1 MTLAMS
7 CRIVF
12 AKNERRREIVL
23 TQVAEIIIESSW
35 TLLTS
40 TAEIVIPRKIKYFDK
55 NKVSDVFRKGDFV
68 TIAFGYKGKNMEEF
82 RGYITEISA
91 DIPIRIKLQDE
102 MWKLKQI
109 PVNFSSPNIG
119 LADLLTQIAPGYKID
134 ALEGVQIGSVRFP
147 KTTAAAVLDKLQ
159 QDPWKLNT
167 YFKSPISPE
176 GGKGNEKPTLVCGK
190 YYADDGNAEKVN
202 FHLERNCVSSAL
214 NYVRKDDVL
223 ILIKGVST
231 LTNGTKIEVEFGDK
245 EGQTRQLTHY
255 NKTKQELEVLV
266 RLDYEKHK
274 QDRFDGS
281 FTAFGIPSV
290 KHGQKAK
297 LTSTLYEDRN
307 GVYFIQGV
315 TKTFNRDGIR
325 QVIKL
330 DEKTF

>member
-1 MTLAMS
+1 MTLPMN

-12 AKNERRREIVL
+12 AKNDRRPEIVL
-23 TQVAEIIIESSW
+23 TQVTEIIVESSW

-40 TAEIVIPRKIKYFDK
+40 TAEIVIPRKVKFFDK
-55 NKVSDVFRKGDFV
+55 NSVRDTFRRGDYV
-68 TIAFGYKGKNMEEF
+68 TIAFGYNGKNNLEF
-82 RGYITEISA
+82 KGYITEVSA
-91 DIPIRIKLQDE
+91 DIPISIKLQDE

-109 PVNFSSPNIG
+109 PVNFSSPNIS
-119 LADLLTQIAPGYKID
+119 LKELLTQIAPGYKID

-147 KTTAAAVLDKLQ
+147 KTTVAAVLEKLQ

-167 YFKSPISPE
+167 YFKTV
-176 GGKGNEKPTLVCGK
+176 NDTLVLVCGK
-190 YYADDGNAEKVN
+190 YYADDSSEPKVN
-202 FHLERNCVSSAL
+202 FHLERNCVSSSL

-245 EGQTRQLTHY
+245 DGQTRQLTHY
-255 NKTKQELEVLV
+255 NKTKKELEVLV
-266 RLDYEKHK
+266 KLDYEKSK

-290 KHGQKAK
+290 KHGQKAS
-297 LTSTLYEDRN
+297 LTSSLYKDRN
-307 GVYFIQGV
+307 GTYFIEGV
-315 TKTFNRDGIR
+315 TKSFNRDGIR

-330 DEKTF
+330 DQKTN

>member
-1 MTLAMS
+1 MTLAMN

-12 AKNERRREIVL
+12 AKNDRRSEIVL
-23 TQVAEIIIESSW
+23 TQITEIITDSSG

-40 TAEIVIPRKIKYFDK
+40 TAEIVIPRKVKFFDK
-55 NKVSDVFRKGDFV
+55 NKVRDVFRKGDFV
-68 TIAFGYKGKNMEEF
+68 TIAFGYNGKNVEEF
-82 RGYITEISA
+82 RGYITEVAA

-102 MWKLKQI
+102 MWKLKQL
-109 PVNFSSPNIG
+109 PVNFSSPNIS
-119 LADLLTQIAPGYKID
+119 LTDLLTQIAPGYKID
-134 ALEGVQIGSVRFP
+134 SLEGVQIGSVRFP
-147 KTTAAAVLDKLQ
+147 KTTVAAVLDKLQ
-159 QDPWKLNT
+159 QEPWKLNT
-167 YFKSPISPE
+167 YFKSIN
-176 GGKGNEKPTLVCGK
+176 GQQVLVCGK
-190 YYADDGNAEKVN
+190 YYADDSETEKVN

-214 NYVRKDDVL
+214 NYIRKDDVF

-231 LTNGTKIEVEFGDK
+231 SSNGTKIEVEFGDK
-245 EGQTRQLTHY
+245 TGQPRQLTHY

-266 RLDYEKHK
+266 KLDYEKYK

-290 KHGQKAK
+290 KHGQKAN
-297 LTSTLYEDRN
+297 LASTLYEDRN